1 MSNRVKGKK
10 PPPYFYDGPP
20 LDKET
25 RQEQTDDIY
34 DTDTREAM
42 LDVDEMTAAEEGF
55 MRGREQEPPSKR
67 ETRKNAVSHTDEI
80 ATELAKEDAEDS

>member
-10 PPPYFYDGPP
+10 APPYLYDGPP

-25 RQEQTDDIY
+25 KEEQGDDVY
-34 DTDTREAM
+34 DSDEREAM
-42 LDVDEMTAAEEGF
+42 LDDDEMTAAEEGF
-55 MRGREQEPPSKR
+55 MRGREGEPPSKK

-80 ATELAKEDAEDS
+80 ADELAKEDAEDD